1 MRSFAMK
8 KRYWAIGAIGIA
20 AFVGSCSLDTTPE
33 GLSVL
38 AIISGS
44 QQTVQVGAMS
54 AQPLVVKAFDVNGL
68 GMSDV
73 EVRWS
78 VGSNSGT
85 ISASKTVTDDS
96 GQTSVTYT
104 APSTPGNIQVRATA
118 DELTVTFNLIV
129 VPLSGS

>member
-1 MRSFAMK
+1 MRLLVRAR
-8 KRYWAIGAIGIA
+8 RYRAFGTIGIA
-20 AFVGSCSLDTTPE
+20 AFIGSCSLDTTPE

-44 QQTVQVGAMS
+44 QQTVKVGAMS

-73 EVRWS
+73 EVRWTIAA
-78 VGSNSGT
+78 NAGT

-96 GQTSVTYT
+96 GQSSVTYT
-104 APSTPGNIQVRATA
+104 APSTPGDVQIRATA
-118 DELTVTFNLIV
+118 DNLSVTFNLTV
-129 VPLSGS
+129 EPLSGT

>member
-1 MRSFAMK
+1 MLPFALK
-8 KRYWAIGAIGIA
+8 KRSRAAAAVGIA
-20 AFVGSCSLDTTPE
+20 AFISSCSLDTTPE

-44 QQTVQVGAMS
+44 QQTVTAGAMS

-68 GMSDV
+68 GMTDV
-73 EVRWS
+73 EVRWT
-78 VGSNSGT
+78 VANGGT
-85 ISASKTVTDDS
+85 VSASKTVTDDS

-104 APSTPGNIQVRATA
+104 APSTPGNVQVRATA

-129 VPLSGS
+129 VPVSGS